1 MTTRSSVLA
10 ITRRRSLTALML
22 FVLAL
27 PAGSPLAREVSC
39 RTDDARH
46 EAPITRTFLGYAC
59 REPECAAHKAGF
71 AWADRHGVTN
81 AAACAAADDAA
92 FGEGCRAFTDLAG
105 TAEQSGF
112 EWARANE
119 LPDDCDCAGAG
130 PRFAAGC
137 EAFVRAFGR

>member
-10 ITRRRSLTALML
+10 TRPRSPTALML
-22 FVLAL
+22 LVLAL
-27 PAGSPLAREVSC
+27 PAGASLAGDMRC
-39 RTDDARH
+39 RADARH
-46 EAPITRTFLGYAC
+46 EPPGTRTFLGYAC
-59 REPECAAHKAGF
+59 RQPDCAAHKAGF
-71 AWADRHGVTN
+71 AWADRQGVTD
-81 AAACAAADDAA
+81 AAACAEADDVA
-92 FGEGCRAFTDLAG
+92 FGEGCRAFTEVAG

-119 LPDDCDCAGAG
+119 LPDDCACAGAG